1 VSLTMTSTQIP
12 HPSKPALLSA
22 SNLESL
28 SSPHE
33 KNRVQEFVASQTRYA
48 KAQANEGRAVRAS
61 WVISTPEKDKM
72 RLHLPSAGFETPVLR
87 PRAAQTSQILP
98 AEPNPNV
105 SPSSPPRFKLPA
117 NKPTTSRQSP
127 DLAKKAKATSAVRDV
142 VSPKRQKVSGKKSTA
157 KKSGTSNPTR
167 KERRARSDTDEE
179 HLASTGFSFPAV
191 HGVPRFTDVTGLT
204 ERREG
209 KRARKDI
216 MNSREDRAG
225 TRGEKENKKD
235 TKNEPNEKKKH
246 RIPAGLALMH
256 GFSSTN
262 VGKSRLTVRKTHPRL
277 GFHLVNLA

>member
-1 VSLTMTSTQIP
+1 MTPIKIP
-12 HPSKPALLSA
+12 HPPKPALSA
-22 SNLESL
+22 SNIELL
-28 SSPHE
+28 ASPHE

-61 WVISTPEKDKM
+61 WDISTPEKDKM

-87 PRAAQTSQILP
+87 PRTVQIP
-98 AEPNPNV
+98 AESNPDV
-105 SPSSPPRFKLPA
+105 SHSSPPRLKSPA
-117 NKPTTSRQSP
+117 NKPTTSRQTP

-142 VSPKRQKVSGKKSTA
+142 FSPKRQKGSEKKSTA
-157 KKSGTSNPTR
+157 KKSGTLNPTL

-179 HLASTGFSFPAV
+179 HLASTDFSLPVAHGFP
-191 HGVPRFTDVTGLT
+191 PFTDVTGLT
-204 ERREG
+204 ERRES
-209 KRARKDI
+209 KRARQNI

-235 TKNEPNEKKKH
+235 RKNEPKEKKKH

-262 VGKSRLTVRKTHPRL
+262 VGKGRLTVRKTHPWL
-277 GFHLVNLA
+277 GFRLVNLA

>member
-1 VSLTMTSTQIP
+1 
-12 HPSKPALLSA
+12 
-22 SNLESL
+22 
-28 SSPHE
+28 
-33 KNRVQEFVASQTRYA
+33 
-48 KAQANEGRAVRAS
+48 
-61 WVISTPEKDKM
+61 VI
-72 RLHLPSAGFETPVLR
+72 
-87 PRAAQTSQILP
+87 
-98 AEPNPNV
+98 
-105 SPSSPPRFKLPA
+105 
-117 NKPTTSRQSP
+117 
-127 DLAKKAKATSAVRDV
+127 
-142 VSPKRQKVSGKKSTA
+142 SPKRQKKSTA

-179 HLASTGFSFPAV
+179 HLASTVFSFTV
-191 HGVPRFTDVTGLT
+191 IHGVPRLTDVTGLT

-235 TKNEPNEKKKH
+235 TKNEKKKH

-262 VGKSRLTVRKTHPRL
+262 VGKSRLTVCKTHPWL